1 MTDGV
6 SECMKPLKLGFVA
19 LSDAA
24 PLVVAKRLGLYQ
36 QAGLNVELC
45 RQPSW
50 STLRDKLIFGEL
62 QAAQLLSPMALSI
75 HLGLGG
81 GVKKPMV
88 AASVLNRGGNALMVS
103 YALYDKLMGSVG
115 QLDEP
120 AKVVDYLSHLEQP
133 LRVGTVFPFSMHS
146 LQLRLWFKRLGI
158 AAEAIARFEVVPPA
172 RMVKAL
178 KEGQLDV
185 CCVGEPYGTLAEFEN
200 VGHVIAHSGEFWP
213 NWPEKVLGLTQA
225 GAQEL
230 GSDLPGLTDAVEKA
244 CQWLEASPENRQ
256 QAAVWMADA
265 EVLNL
270 PVQVIEKSL
279 LNQAGLSFKFGASD
293 ETRILQAWL
302 PEFTAQV
309 LELEQ
314 HWFAPAERRDLSIQD
329 GPFSGCGA

>member
-1 MTDGV
+1 MAGAAVNSV
-6 SECMKPLKLGFVA
+6 SKKPLKLGFVA
-19 LSDAA
+19 LTDAA

-62 QAAQLLSPMALSI
+62 QAAQLLSPMALAI

-81 GVKKPMV
+81 GVKKPMLT
-88 AASVLNRGGNALMVS
+88 ASVLSRGGNALMVS
-103 YALYDKLMGSVG
+103 YALYEKLMGSVG
-115 QLDEP
+115 QIDEP
-120 AKVVDYLSHLEQP
+120 AKVADYLSHLEQP

-158 AAEAIARFEVVPPA
+158 AAEAVARFEVVPPA

-213 NWPEKVLGLTQA
+213 DWPEKVLGLTEA
-225 GAQEL
+225 GAQAL
-230 GSDLPGLTDAVEKA
+230 GDDLTGLIHAIQQA
-244 CQWLEASPENRQ
+244 CQWLESGPNNRQ
-256 QAAVWMADA
+256 QAATWMAEAD
-265 EVLNL
+265 VINL
-270 PVQVIEKSL
+270 PVEVIEKSL
-279 LNQAGLSFKFGASD
+279 LNPSGLSFRGLSFRFGDSE
-293 ETRILQAWL
+293 ETSNQQSWQ
-302 PEFTAQV
+302 PEFNAQV

-314 HWFAPAERRDLSIQD
+314 HWFAKPQPRD
-329 GPFSGCGA
+329 